1 MYVNNVAERF
11 DALSTNAHGSLG
23 LFNGILTACVT
34 TGSLLGLLLSSV
46 LMRRGV
52 SMKVLYTTLLALLAA
67 GNALLLALPTYRP
80 LPKDNDE
87 EQAEQETPEE
97 SGGSG
102 GGSGLLSSVGAIPL
116 LIWRS
121 RPAKQMAMF
130 FLGTS
135 YLTQGF
141 VTGAFVTDAVSVSLG
156 QASM

>member
-1 MYVNNVAERF
+1 MYINNVAERF
-11 DALSTNAHGSLG
+11 DALSTKAHGSLG

-67 GNALLLALPTYRP
+67 GNALLLALPAYRP
-80 LPKDNDE
+80 LPKDDE
-87 EQAEQETPEE
+87 EEESPEE
-97 SGGSG
+97 S
-102 GGSGLLSSVGAIPL
+102 GSGLLSSVSAIPL

>member
-1 MYVNNVAERF
+1 M
-11 DALSTNAHGSLG
+11 S
-23 LFNGILTACVT
+23 
-34 TGSLLGLLLSSV
+34 
-46 LMRRGV
+46 
-52 SMKVLYTTLLALLAA
+52 
-67 GNALLLALPTYRP
+67 
-80 LPKDNDE
+80 
-87 EQAEQETPEE
+87 
-97 SGGSG
+97 
-102 GGSGLLSSVGAIPL
+102 PL

>member
-11 DALSTNAHGSLG
+11 DALSTKAHGSLG

-52 SMKVLYTTLLALLAA
+52 SMKVLYTTLLAL
-67 GNALLLALPTYRP
+67 PTYRP

-87 EQAEQETPEE
+87 EQETPEE
-97 SGGSG
+97 S

>member
-1 MYVNNVAERF
+1 MYINNVAERF
-11 DALSTNAHGSLG
+11 DALSTKAHGSLG

-87 EQAEQETPEE
+87 EQETPEE
-97 SGGSG
+97 S

>member
-1 MYVNNVAERF
+1 
-11 DALSTNAHGSLG
+11 
-23 LFNGILTACVT
+23 
-34 TGSLLGLLLSSV
+34 
-46 LMRRGV
+46 
-52 SMKVLYTTLLALLAA
+52 MKVLYTTLLALLAA
-67 GNALLLALPTYRP
+67 GNALLLALPAYRP
-80 LPKDNDE
+80 LPKDDE
-87 EQAEQETPEE
+87 EEESPEE
-97 SGGSG
+97 S
-102 GGSGLLSSVGAIPL
+102 GSGLLSSVGAIPM

>member
-1 MYVNNVAERF
+1 MYINNVAERF
-11 DALSTNAHGSLG
+11 DALSTKAHGSLG

-67 GNALLLALPTYRP
+67 GNALLLALPAYRP
-80 LPKDNDE
+80 LPKDE
-87 EQAEQETPEE
+87 EEESPEE
-97 SGGSG
+97 S
-102 GGSGLLSSVGAIPL
+102 GSGLLSSVNAIPM